1 MISNENVINNK
12 VVEII
17 KIYNFY
23 FDHFFVQLCLNN
35 SKFEFQNMRASNIF
49 LGQLMISNEKVVN
62 NKVVQPNVIYN
73 SCISNFSIRQNG
85 SIHCSQLGTS
95 FILITYNY
103 VRDVSICEQCL
114 LPPC

>member
-23 FDHFFVQLCLNN
+23 FGHFFIRLCLNN

-49 LGQLMISNEKVVN
+49 LGQLMISNEKSSTT
-62 NKVVQPNVIYN
+62 KLYN
-73 SCISNFSIRQNG
+73 P
-85 SIHCSQLGTS
+85 T
-95 FILITYNY
+95 
-103 VRDVSICEQCL
+103 
-114 LPPC
+114 

>member
-1 MISNENVINNK
+1 MISNKNIINNK

-23 FDHFFVQLCLNN
+23 FGHFFIRLCLNN
-35 SKFEFQNMRASNIF
+35 SKFEFQNIRASNIF

-73 SCISNFSIRQNG
+73 SCIGNFSSRQNS
-85 SIHCSQLGTS
+85 SIHCSQLRTS
-95 FILITYNY
+95 FILIIYNY